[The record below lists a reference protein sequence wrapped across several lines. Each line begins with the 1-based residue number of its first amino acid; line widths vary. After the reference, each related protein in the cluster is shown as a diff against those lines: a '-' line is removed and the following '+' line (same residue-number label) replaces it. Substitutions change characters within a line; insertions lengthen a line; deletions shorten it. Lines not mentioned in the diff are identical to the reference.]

1 MKIIAEHEAKNL
13 IARYGIEVPRFKV
26 VDREEE
32 LYNIDLNYPLV
43 LKVSSPH
50 ILHKTDV
57 GGMILNITN
66 KEMLISS
73 FHSMKERFPEEK
85 FIVEEMERG
94 GVELIAG
101 VIDDRAFGKCIMVGM
116 GGIFTEIYKD
126 VSFRMIPITPKDAN
140 EMLEELKAGKI
151 FSGYRMNLKKDDI
164 INILIRMARM
174 AEEMNIKQ
182 MDLNP
187 VIVSEK
193 GAKAVDAKII
203 MEE

>member
-1 MKIIAEHEAKNL
+1 M
-13 IARYGIEVPRFKV
+13 
-26 VDREEE
+26 
-32 LYNIDLNYPLV
+32 
-43 LKVSSPH
+43 
-50 ILHKTDV
+50 
-57 GGMILNITN
+57 LNITN